1 MLYFAELK
9 GKHIKT
15 PDGGSVGRLTDI
27 LFLAKGQPQVT
38 KLVIRNKAD
47 DKIIIPISSI
57 KLMNGAITL
66 IPGYQTVEQ
75 ETGELSL
82 VKNLMDK
89 QIIDIRGNK
98 IVRVNDV
105 VIQEKPYFVVAG
117 VDVGFMG
124 ILRWLCLEQLVNKYI
139 HMVFL
144 GRPVLSK
151 FLPWDDIQPVELSRG
166 KVVVK
171 HEEAKLKRLAPEDL
185 ADHLEKL
192 SIRNISKI
200 LELLDEER
208 EAEVIQNLNVN
219 YQKALFKHFKPEHC
233 AEILALVDPD
243 EAVDILLTL
252 SVKRRETICTFLP
265 EEKKQEL
272 EYLLSLSHTPI
283 GELITTE
290 YMTVEPEDTAK
301 KCIKMIKNTT
311 KNVSWLSYV
320 YVTNKRKELVGVFSL
335 HELLVQEPDT
345 PVYKFMTPQ
354 VIVTHLTTP
363 TEIAIKKMLKF
374 NIYGIPVINDKKEML
389 GIITI
394 DDLIEEIRE
403 KFI

>member
-1 MLYFAELK
+1 M
-9 GKHIKT
+9 
-15 PDGGSVGRLTDI
+15 PDGGSVGKLTDI

-38 KLVIRNKAD
+38 KLVIRKAAE
-47 DKIIIPISSI
+47 KIIVPISSI
-57 KLMNGAITL
+57 KFLNSTITL
-66 IPGYQTVEQ
+66 VHGYQTVEQ
-75 ETGELSL
+75 ETDELSL

-105 VIQEKPYFVVAG
+105 VIQEKPYFAVAG

-124 ILRWLCLEQLVNKYI
+124 ILRWLHLEQFVNKYI

-144 GRPVLSK
+144 GRTVTSK

-171 HEEAKLKRLAPEDL
+171 HEERKLQRLAPEDL

-219 YQKALFKHFKPEHC
+219 YQKTLFKHFKPEHS

-252 SVKRRETICTFLP
+252 SVKRRDTICGFLP
-265 EEKKQEL
+265 EEKKREL

-301 KCIKMIKNTT
+301 KCIKMIKDMT

-335 HELLVQEPDT
+335 HELIIQESDT
-345 PVYKFMTPQ
+345 PVYKFMIPQ
-354 VIVTHLTTP
+354 VVVTHLTTP

-374 NIYGIPVINDKKEML
+374 NITGMPVINDKKEML

-394 DDLIEEIRE
+394 DDLIEEIKE